1 MVLMLLSLHLL
12 LGDDSHEAFC
22 NIAGTKDMFIP
33 PMPPLTR
40 CKISKSWLGS
50 SKSKAKVEAQR
61 NQLSGKTPSSSGDLS
76 YSLPYLCVRIN
87 TLEHINNQ
95 LQFLE
100 KRIRYAWRKEE
111 PTPPS
116 KIGRMFGKPKP
127 EPPPVAEPATS
138 SSFQNT
144 RTAIMEGTRQL
155 IDSAA
160 YRVVFSEL
168 REVFG
173 DGLYAGDASSARVN
187 SVLEQLD
194 AKLGEIAQSSAESLR
209 NRIAGALM
217 RACFDCL
224 QRVLLA
230 GGPSRAYKE
239 DDADLLKDDMYAL
252 KELFLA
258 DGDGLPLSE
267 VEQALAPAA
276 QVLTLFELP
285 SSELIQIYLASIGQ
299 SSKTS
304 SKAPLPPTTGKW
316 SATDPNTVLRVLC
329 YRGDDTASKF
339 LKKTYHM
346 KKASA

>member
-1 MVLMLLSLHLL
+1 MHYS
-12 LGDDSHEAFC
+12 
-22 NIAGTKDMFIP
+22 GTKDLFIP

-40 CKISKSWLGS
+40 CKVSKSWRGS
-50 SKSKAKVEAQR
+50 SKSKGKVESQQ
-61 NQLSGKTPSSSGDLS
+61 NQQHRKTSSSSGDLS

-87 TLEHINNQ
+87 TLEHINTQ

-100 KRIRYAWRKEE
+100 KRIRLAWKTDE

-116 KIGRMFGKPKP
+116 KIGRMFAKPKP
-127 EPPPVAEPATS
+127 EPPPVAEPAS

-144 RTAIMEGTRQL
+144 RAAITEGMRQL

-168 REVFG
+168 RDVFG
-173 DGLYAGDASSARVN
+173 EGLYAGDASSARVD

-194 AKLGEIAQSSAESLR
+194 AKLGEIAETSVESLR

-224 QRVLLA
+224 LRVLLA
-230 GGPSRAYKE
+230 GGPSRAFKE
-239 DDADLLKDDMYAL
+239 DNADLVKDDMYAL
-252 KELFLA
+252 KELFVA

-267 VEQALAPAA
+267 VEQAVAPAA
-276 QVLTLFELP
+276 QVLTLFELS

-299 SSKTS
+299 GSKTS
-304 SKAPLPPTTGKW
+304 SKAPIPPTTGKW

-329 YRGDDTASKF
+329 HRGDDTASKF
-339 LKKTYHM
+339 LKKTYHL